1 MELILLW
8 LMSALSVFC
17 LEENSLKHYQAVH
30 LYSPNEVLNISFIHL
45 YDNPVT
51 IIAVTDYIETVVHN
65 NLKTGSLS
73 KGLSFQHISGRMCLL
88 DAVRCCVLLCIH
100 AHVCFY

>member
-17 LEENSLKHYQAVH
+17 LEENSLKHYQTVH

-51 IIAVTDYIETVVHN
+51 IIAVPGLFAIGILKRLCTVV
-65 NLKTGSLS
+65 
-73 KGLSFQHISGRMCLL
+73 
-88 DAVRCCVLLCIH
+88 
-100 AHVCFY
+100 

>member
-17 LEENSLKHYQAVH
+17 LEENSLKHYQTVH
-30 LYSPNEVLNISFIHL
+30 LYTPNEVLNISFIHL

-51 IIAVTDYIETVVHN
+51 IIAVTGLFSIGILKQLCTVV
-65 NLKTGSLS
+65 
-73 KGLSFQHISGRMCLL
+73 
-88 DAVRCCVLLCIH
+88 
-100 AHVCFY
+100 

>member
-17 LEENSLKHYQAVH
+17 LEENSLKHYQTVH

-51 IIAVTDYIETVVHN
+51 IIAVTGLFAIGILKQLCTVV
-65 NLKTGSLS
+65 
-73 KGLSFQHISGRMCLL
+73 
-88 DAVRCCVLLCIH
+88 
-100 AHVCFY
+100 

>member
-8 LMSALSVFC
+8 FMPALSVFSLG
-17 LEENSLKHYQAVH
+17 LEENSLKHYQTVH

-51 IIAVTDYIETVVHN
+51 VIAVTGLFAICILKQLCTV
-65 NLKTGSLS
+65 
-73 KGLSFQHISGRMCLL
+73 I
-88 DAVRCCVLLCIH
+88 
-100 AHVCFY
+100 